1 MKKKRKRKKV
11 EMRKKEEE
19 RYREKEKEM
28 FRDGNREKG
37 PFLVLSNKA
46 ISVHGLLSR
55 FKENGDEK
63 ERF

>member
-28 FRDGNREKG
+28 FRAYLIFVIFLNRQNFWRIKFT
-37 PFLVLSNKA
+37 PKKCVN
-46 ISVHGLLSR
+46 
-55 FKENGDEK
+55 
-63 ERF
+63 